1 MLNSQTITKVLTA
14 AEGTKPHTQTVA
26 RVMDF
31 LKKIGKDDVKQTKPR
46 GKKLIVIDEEAA
58 DRYHD
63 IEQAPTGSVMS

>member
-1 MLNSQTITKVLTA
+1 
-14 AEGTKPHTQTVA
+14 
-26 RVMDF
+26 MDF